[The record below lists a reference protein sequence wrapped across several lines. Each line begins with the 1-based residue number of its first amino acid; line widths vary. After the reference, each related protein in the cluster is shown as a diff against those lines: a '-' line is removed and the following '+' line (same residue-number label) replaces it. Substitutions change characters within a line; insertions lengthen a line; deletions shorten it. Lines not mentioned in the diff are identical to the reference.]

1 MIWRS
6 PVRVQTF
13 DIDGQL
19 LHVGVRAGTGTP
31 LLLFNGIGAN
41 MALLA
46 PIVDA
51 LDGLEVIVF
60 DVPGAGASKPK
71 LLPYRMRSLA
81 QLTDRLLTRLGYD
94 KPVDVLGVSWG
105 GVLAQ
110 QFARS
115 FPTRCRRLI
124 LAATTPGVL
133 MVPGS
138 PFVLTKMLNPRRYRD
153 ADYLARI
160 APDLYGGKVRRN
172 PALIHQHASLLA
184 PPHWRG
190 YLYQQLAL
198 WGWSSLPWL
207 HRLRQPTLVM
217 AGSDDPLIP
226 LANARILAALIPRA
240 RLEVIDDGHLFLM
253 SSAEHVAPEIRRFL
267 GAPCATL

>member
-1 MIWRS
+1 MAS
-6 PVRVQTF
+6 PTRVQTLE
-13 DIDGQL
+13 IDGL
-19 LHVGVRAGTGTP
+19 VLRVGVRAGTGTP

-41 MALLA
+41 MGLLD
-46 PIVDA
+46 PVVDA
-51 LDGLEVIVF
+51 LDGLETIVF
-60 DVPGAGASKPK
+60 DVPGVGGSEPR

-81 QLTDRLLTRLGYD
+81 HLADHMLRRLGYLGQ
-94 KPVDVLGVSWG
+94 VDAMGVSWG

-115 FPTRCRRLI
+115 FPARCRRLI

-153 ADYLARI
+153 PDYLARI
-160 APDLYGGKVRRN
+160 APDLYGGKVRRH
-172 PALIHQHASLLA
+172 PALIHQHSSLLA

-207 HRLRQPTLVM
+207 HRLRQPTLVL
-217 AGSDDPLIP
+217 AGSDDPLVP
-226 LANARILAALIPRA
+226 LANARLLAALIPRA
-240 RLEVIDDGHLFLM
+240 RLKVIDDGHLFLM
-253 SSAEHVAPEIRRFL
+253 SSPERVAPEIRRFL
-267 GAPCATL
+267 GASCAAL